1 MMDDH
6 MNFERFSKKS
16 ENMTLEKAK
25 QELADTAKPEMNG
38 QVDSED
44 EAIDAVTSGINRLDQ
59 NILAGGRDENPDY

>member
-1 MMDDH
+1 MDKH

-25 QELADTAKPEMNG
+25 DELAGTGRPEMNG

-44 EAIDAVTSGINRLDQ
+44 EAIDAVTSSINRLDQ
-59 NILAGGRDENPDY
+59 NILAGGRDENPDD